1 MVMSREEIL
10 RDYKSAKNRRR
21 QVQILAELN
30 CCSRAEI
37 ERILGLEKTDD
48 AAAPAAGAETEEG
61 CPFEAWLHGRLDSL
75 DAEIRAL
82 EEKYRKYAAAIEVLG
97 EYSEGRDKKD
107 GNKNR
112 TVQ

>member
-37 ERILGLEKTDD
+37 ERILGLEKPDD
-48 AAAPAAGAETEEG
+48 ASAPAAGAETEEG

-75 DAEIRAL
+75 DEEIRAL
-82 EEKYRKYAAAIEVLG
+82 EEKYRKYADALEVLG
-97 EYSEGRDKKD
+97 EYSLKE
-107 GNKNR
+107 KNHE
-112 TVQ
+112 QGA

>member
-37 ERILGLEKTDD
+37 ERILGLAKPDD
-48 AAAPAAGAETEEG
+48 AAVPAAGTETEER

-75 DAEIRAL
+75 DEEIRAL
-82 EEKYRKYAAAIEVLG
+82 EEKYRKYAAALEVLG
-97 EYSEGRDKKD
+97 EYSEGRGGSD
-107 GNKNR
+107 GIS
-112 TVQ
+112 

>member
-30 CCSRAEI
+30 CCSRQEI
-37 ERILGLEKTDD
+37 ERILGLEKPDD
-48 AAAPAAGAETEEG
+48 AAVPAAGTETEEMH
-61 CPFEAWLHGRLDSL
+61 PFEAWLHGRLDSL

-82 EEKYRKYAAAIEVLG
+82 EERYRKYAAALEVLG
-97 EYSEGRDKKD
+97 EYSLKE
-107 GNKNR
+107 KNHE
-112 TVQ
+112 QGA